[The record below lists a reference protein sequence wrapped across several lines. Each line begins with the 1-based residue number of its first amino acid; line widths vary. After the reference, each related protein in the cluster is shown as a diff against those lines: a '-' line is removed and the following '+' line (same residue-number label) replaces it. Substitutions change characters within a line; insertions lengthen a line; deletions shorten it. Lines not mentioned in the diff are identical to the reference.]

1 MKAMSYGG
9 AWECAKLV
17 LNGVNM
23 PVSVTVAHVGSEKI
37 ASEIRAAVEH
47 ALADHEGDWH
57 VSVIGSHATDRWQL
71 KLEGPNLFE
80 RSYTLEGIAGEHRAE
95 VIRALLMRMLAK
107 RSA

>member
-23 PVSVTVAHVGSEKI
+23 PGSVTVAHVGSEKI

-47 ALADHEGDWH
+47 ALADHEGHWH

-71 KLEGPNLFE
+71 KLEDRICLSGRTRWREL
-80 RSYTLEGIAGEHRAE
+80 RASTG
-95 VIRALLMRMLAK
+95 RR
-107 RSA
+107 